1 MAKPLTE
8 AQRRALEN
16 PTSKLHPSTRRSLI
30 NKGLLT
36 EDGKVTTAGKNA
48 LSMSPADAKVA
59 DLLDTESIKPSSKV
73 GQAVVED
80 ITPDPTNK
88 GVVGRAAAGATRWSD
103 FLTLEEKTTMRRA
116 LDANDNAVVAQ
127 IRNVAHERMAN
138 SGQTSEQFA
147 RNLATN
153 ASSTK
158 NMGAGP
164 STARAM
170 PKGAAA
176 QPTLEGVFRLGGAME
191 GEGDPLAWQR
201 ANHPERFA
209 RDAVARARVAGIPEN
224 PTATQAAAADRAGQ
238 FYKNLAGETVDA
250 ARSTRPDQLPP
261 RILNLGAAEIPDGI
275 PAPAAPTQGGSV
287 FAKTLAGSAARPTG
301 MLTPDAIT
309 APIAARGP
317 LAGPTAPGLGSV
329 GQPAFGPALPET
341 PIGPQIGGRTP
352 VPSSSR
358 ALVPTGQVL
367 QDTALGPNQFA
378 RTLGME
384 GAEALHGPA
393 MPIRPGSGLGTAPV
407 GTSSAP
413 TFGLSPRSSTGT
425 GWEWGAGSKMGAGE
439 PTFTGTPKPMPTPGP
454 MPGPSAASTAAGAVD
469 DVAAAASSAGPKA
482 WPLRFLGAGQI
493 PGGGAA
499 AKEAA
504 AEAGKGRF
512 AQVLAKSTG
521 GLKGAGAASLAGLG
535 LNVGG
540 NVVSNMVDKNGDDEG
555 FDTSDAGQFMSGAGT
570 VLAAA
575 PLLSMIPGVGWGA
588 IGLGAVG
595 YGLWNAV
602 RGHGDS
608 PEDKLSSVISAAQEM
623 GLPWDGDDERI
634 VRGKIKLNIAAGMS
648 EDEATNS
655 AIQEIVQAAD
665 AYSPQNVQQQMTP
678 EMYMA
683 LQAQYQK
690 SLADSQAYYSN
701 YSDAATQ
708 AQLQHLAG
716 SNLPQSDR
724 TMFTAMTSAGRERNA
739 HTAWASQLAA
749 LTAPTMQMYQ
759 DQIDAQNAALQAMQ
773 GGGGGSSLDLNAMMA
788 NAGAAPA
795 A

>member
-80 ITPDPTNK
+80 IAPDPTNK

-238 FYKNLAGETVDA
+238 FYRNLAGETVDA

-275 PAPAAPTQGGSV
+275 PAASAKAATQPWSQRTAQSLIAPDAPT
-287 FAKTLAGSAARPTG
+287 APT
-301 MLTPDAIT
+301 TPTPTPT
-309 APIAARGP
+309 APTTAAARGP
-317 LAGPTAPGLGSV
+317 FIGPTAPGMGSP
-329 GQPAFGPALPET
+329 GRPAFGPALPET

-425 GWEWGAGSKMGAGE
+425 
-439 PTFTGTPKPMPTPGP
+439 PKPTPTPGP

-595 YGLWNAV
+595 YGLWNAI

-724 TMFTAMTSAGRERNA
+724 TMFTAMTSAGRERTA

>member
-30 NKGLLT
+30 NRGLLT
-36 EDGKVTTAGKNA
+36 EDGKVTTAGKGA

-59 DLLDTESIKPSSKV
+59 DLLDTESIKPSAKV

-80 ITPDPTNK
+80 IAPDPTNK

-116 LDANDNAVVAQ
+116 LDANDDAVVAQ

-261 RILNLGAAEIPDGI
+261 RILNLGSAEIPDGI

-329 GQPAFGPALPET
+329 GQPAFGPALPEI

-439 PTFTGTPKPMPTPGP
+439 PTFTGTPKPTPTPGP
-454 MPGPSAASTAAGAVD
+454 MPGPSAGRNPVTA
-469 DVAAAASSAGPKA
+469 
-482 WPLRFLGAGQI
+482 FLGAGRVE
-493 PGGGAA
+493 GGGIAAKKAA
-499 AKEAA
+499 AK
-504 AEAGKGRF
+504 AGEGRF
-512 AQVLAKSTG
+512 AQTLARSTG
-521 GLKGAGAASLAGLG
+521 GLKGVGSASLAGMG
-535 LNVGG
+535 LVGLG
-540 NVVSNMVDKNGDDEG
+540 NVTERVIDKNGDDEG
-555 FDTSDAGQFMSGAGT
+555 FDTSDVGQFMSGAGT
-570 VLAAA
+570 VLGVA

-588 IGLGAVG
+588 LGLGAVG
-595 YGLWNAV
+595 YGLWNAI

-608 PEDKLSSVISAAQEM
+608 PETKLDKAIGLAQDMGMPWDEQDQRTLKSEIEFAKLSGA
-623 GLPWDGDDERI
+623 
-634 VRGKIKLNIAAGMS
+634 S
-648 EDEATNS
+648 EEEATDQAITRLQQS
-655 AIQEIVQAAD
+655 AS
-665 AYSPQNVQQQMTP
+665 AYSSQAGQQQQQMTP

-724 TMFTAMTSAGRERNA
+724 TMFTAMTSAGRERTA

-749 LTAPTMQMYQ
+749 LSAPTMQMYQ